1 MWEEE
6 RVYHRAV
13 GRLPFPL
20 AYWVREPLLIAGC
33 FPGHPS
39 HEIARRQLHALLEC
53 GARTFIDL
61 MQEEPR
67 MGAPP
72 YAPLLHEVARESGFD
87 CSVERFEIED
97 CATPSRATMVAI
109 QDAIDAAI
117 TRQRTPYVHC
127 WGGRGRTGTVVGVY
141 LLRCGLATPD
151 NFVDV
156 LARLRAGA
164 PGASPETDE
173 QIAFVRSWQT

>member
-1 MWEEE
+1 
-6 RVYHRAV
+6 V

-20 AYWVREPLLIAGC
+20 AYWVREPFFLAGC

-39 HEIARRQLHALLEC
+39 REITRRQLHALLEC

-72 YAPLLHEVARESGFD
+72 YAPMLHALARERGLD
-87 CSVERFEIED
+87 CSVQRFEIED
-97 CATPSRATMVAI
+97 STTPSRATMEAV

-117 TRQRTPYVHC
+117 AGGRTPYVHC

-141 LLRCGLATPD
+141 LLRCGLATPE
-151 NFVDV
+151 NFLDV
-156 LARLRAGA
+156 LAGLRAGA
-164 PGASPETDE
+164 PGPSPETRE
-173 QIAFVRSWQT
+173 QIAFVRSWPG

>member
-1 MWEEE
+1 VA
-6 RVYHRAV
+6 RP
-13 GRLPFPL
+13 PFPL
-20 AYWVREPLLIAGC
+20 AYWVQEPLFLAGC

-39 HEIARRQLHALLEC
+39 REIARRQLLGLLEC

-61 MQEEPR
+61 MQEAPR

-72 YAPLLHEVARESGFD
+72 YAPLLHELARQRGLD

-97 CATPSRATMVAI
+97 CATPSRSTMLAI
-109 QDAIDAAI
+109 QAALDAAI
-117 TRQRTPYVHC
+117 TRQRTPYLHC

-151 NFVDV
+151 TFLKV

-173 QIAFVRSWQT
+173 QIAFVRAWQG

>member
-1 MWEEE
+1 
-6 RVYHRAV
+6 V

-20 AYWVREPLLIAGC
+20 AYWVREPLFVAGC

-39 HEIARRQLHALLEC
+39 QEVARQQLQGLLEC
-53 GARTFIDL
+53 GVRTFIDL
-61 MQEEPR
+61 MQEAPR

-72 YAPLLHEVARESGFD
+72 YAPLLHALARQQGLD

-97 CATPSRATMVAI
+97 CATPSRTTMLAI
-109 QDAIDAAI
+109 QAAIDAAI
-117 TRQRTPYVHC
+117 ATRRTPYLHC

-141 LLRCGLATPD
+141 LLRCGLATPH
-151 NFVDV
+151 NFLDV

-164 PGASPETDE
+164 PGASPETEE
-173 QIAFVRSWQT
+173 QIAFVRGWRS

>member
-1 MWEEE
+1 MREGE
-6 RVYHRAV
+6 RVYPRAV
-13 GRLPFPL
+13 GPLPFPL

-39 HEIARRQLHALLEC
+39 PEIARRQLRALLEC
-53 GARTFIDL
+53 GVRSFIDL
-61 MQEEPR
+61 MHEEPR
-67 MGAPP
+67 MGAKP
-72 YAPLLHEVARESGFD
+72 YAPMLHELARESGFD
-87 CSVERFEIED
+87 CSVQRFEIED
-97 CATPSRATMVAI
+97 CSTPSRAMMVAI

-117 TRQRTPYVHC
+117 AAQRVPYVHC

-164 PGASPETDE
+164 PGTSPETDE
-173 QIAFVRSWQT
+173 QICFVRSW